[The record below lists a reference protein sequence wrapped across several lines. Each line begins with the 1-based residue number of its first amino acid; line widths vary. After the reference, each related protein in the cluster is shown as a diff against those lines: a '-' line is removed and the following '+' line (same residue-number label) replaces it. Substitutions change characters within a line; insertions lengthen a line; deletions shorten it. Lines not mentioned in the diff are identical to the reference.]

1 MNTRKLLAL
10 AVLLILGLAFYFGM
24 DAYRDRTQAE
34 QDTRIAVEGS
44 RLVRMHT
51 PIIGPQNAPVT
62 IVEFFDPACETCRAF
77 YPIVKQI
84 MAQHPDKVRL
94 ALRYAPFHHGSDQVV
109 KLIEAARKQGLYTP
123 VLEALLAAQPEWA
136 DHAAPNIGIAFEA
149 AARAG
154 LDMER
159 ARQDMETPEIQAVLA
174 QDIEDLT
181 ALQVS
186 KTPTFFVNGRS
197 LPSFGPEQLTRLVAE
212 EVGEITA
219 VIEAFGLAGLLS
231 VIAAAA
237 NRGRALQ
244 ARLRFA
250 REQNADELDRS
261 EQIRN
266 YVSGSLPCSP

>member
-1 MNTRKLLAL
+1 MNPRNLLAP
-10 AVLLILGLAFYFGM
+10 AVLLTLGLAFYLGM

-34 QDTRIAVEGS
+34 EDTRIAVEGS

-159 ARQDMETPEIQAVLA
+159 ARQDMDTPEIQAVLA

-197 LPSFGPEQLTRLVAE
+197 LPSFGPEQLARLVAE
-212 EVGEITA
+212 EVGK
-219 VIEAFGLAGLLS
+219 V
-231 VIAAAA
+231 
-237 NRGRALQ
+237 Q
-244 ARLRFA
+244 
-250 REQNADELDRS
+250 
-261 EQIRN
+261 
-266 YVSGSLPCSP
+266 P

>member
-154 LDMER
+154 LDMGR

-197 LPSFGPEQLTRLVAE
+197 LPSFGPEPLARLVAE
-212 EVGEITA
+212 EVGK
-219 VIEAFGLAGLLS
+219 
-231 VIAAAA
+231 
-237 NRGRALQ
+237 
-244 ARLRFA
+244 
-250 REQNADELDRS
+250 EQ
-261 EQIRN
+261 
-266 YVSGSLPCSP
+266 P

>member
-212 EVGEITA
+212 EV
-219 VIEAFGLAGLLS
+219 
-231 VIAAAA
+231 
-237 NRGRALQ
+237 RKLQ
-244 ARLRFA
+244 R
-250 REQNADELDRS
+250 
-261 EQIRN
+261 
-266 YVSGSLPCSP
+266 

>member
-24 DAYRDRTQAE
+24 DAYRDRTQAD
-34 QDTRIAVEGS
+34 QDARVDVGKS

-123 VLEALLAAQPEWA
+123 VLEALLATQPEWA

-154 LDMER
+154 LDMGR

-197 LPSFGPEQLTRLVAE
+197 LPSFGPEQLARLVAE
-212 EVGEITA
+212 EVGK
-219 VIEAFGLAGLLS
+219 V
-231 VIAAAA
+231 
-237 NRGRALQ
+237 Q
-244 ARLRFA
+244 
-250 REQNADELDRS
+250 
-261 EQIRN
+261 
-266 YVSGSLPCSP
+266 P

>member
-1 MNTRKLLAL
+1 MNKRKLLAL

-24 DAYRDRTQAE
+24 DAYRDRTQAG
-34 QDTRIAVEGS
+34 QDARVDVERN

-154 LDMER
+154 LDMGR

-197 LPSFGPEQLTRLVAE
+197 LPSFGPEQLARLVAE
-212 EVGEITA
+212 EVGK
-219 VIEAFGLAGLLS
+219 V
-231 VIAAAA
+231 
-237 NRGRALQ
+237 Q
-244 ARLRFA
+244 
-250 REQNADELDRS
+250 
-261 EQIRN
+261 
-266 YVSGSLPCSP
+266 P

>member
-10 AVLLILGLAFYFGM
+10 AVLLILGLAFYFGV

-34 QDTRIAVEGS
+34 EDTRIAVEGS

-123 VLEALLAAQPEWA
+123 VLEALLATQPEWA

-197 LPSFGPEQLTRLVAE
+197 LPSFGPEPLARLVAE
-212 EVGEITA
+212 EVGK
-219 VIEAFGLAGLLS
+219 V
-231 VIAAAA
+231 
-237 NRGRALQ
+237 Q
-244 ARLRFA
+244 
-250 REQNADELDRS
+250 
-261 EQIRN
+261 
-266 YVSGSLPCSP
+266 P

>member
-10 AVLLILGLAFYFGM
+10 AVLLILGLAFYFGT
-24 DAYRDRTQAE
+24 DAYRDRTQAD
-34 QDTRIAVEGS
+34 QDARVDVGKS

-197 LPSFGPEQLTRLVAE
+197 LPSFGPEQLARLVAE
-212 EVGEITA
+212 EVGK
-219 VIEAFGLAGLLS
+219 V
-231 VIAAAA
+231 
-237 NRGRALQ
+237 Q
-244 ARLRFA
+244 
-250 REQNADELDRS
+250 
-261 EQIRN
+261 
-266 YVSGSLPCSP
+266 P